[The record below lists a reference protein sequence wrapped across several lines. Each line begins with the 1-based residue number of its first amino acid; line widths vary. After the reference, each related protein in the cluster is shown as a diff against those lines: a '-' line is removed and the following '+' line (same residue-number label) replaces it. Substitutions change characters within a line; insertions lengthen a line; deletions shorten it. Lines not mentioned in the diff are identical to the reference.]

1 MSEQDTIQAYSNGH
15 DHLRDE
21 LRRLDLLLN
30 MQIQKVRNTS
40 SSSEFDAFRG
50 LVIPDEE
57 IDTIMDTLSSP
68 AGQDHTE
75 KSQSVR
81 QMQAALRTLEAQITA
96 QSSAALEQ
104 GVRLPLLEVEQRFGL
119 LPWDIDL
126 LVLCLA
132 PELDLRYEK
141 LYAYLQDNVTSK
153 RPTVDLALR
162 LRWETFRERLLARA
176 AFSYQKPVF
185 KYHLVSFTND
195 EQEFPASFLS
205 RGLKTD
211 EHLVKYFLG
220 IEELDDELIP
230 YTEFIRPTLSL
241 EKLPF
246 ASGKK
251 TILKNVVASGLRKMS
266 DPDQAGGQIFNLHGP
281 AGVGK
286 KSAAEALCYNA
297 NLNLLVVD
305 MPVLLLNQKGLNRF
319 IDRLVREAMLYRAA
333 LYFDRVNVLFDK
345 PNTPDQGKHLLL
357 DLSENFPGLLFLG
370 NKNPWHTAT
379 PEEAKSI
386 MNISFDTPS
395 PQIRQRI
402 WQQVAA
408 PYAVPQ
414 SDLMELADRFKLT
427 PGKIHQAAATAIQ
440 LAKMRNG
447 STEAV
452 TLKDLYRACRI
463 QSSTNLD
470 QLAQKITPLFT
481 WEDIILPGDSM
492 EHLREICL
500 HVKYHQ
506 QVFSGWAFEKKI
518 SLGKGISVLFAGPPG
533 TGKTMGAE
541 VIANELGLDL
551 YKIDLSTVVSKYIGE
566 TEKNLSRI
574 FREAED
580 SNAILFFDEADALFG
595 KRSEVKD
602 SHDRYANIEINYLLQ
617 QMEEYE
623 GTVILA
629 TNFQKNIDEAFTR
642 RLRFIVD
649 FPFPNEKYRA
659 DIWRNIFPEETPRHQ
674 DIDYNFLARKF
685 EISGG
690 HIKNIALSAAF
701 LAAENSGTVGMEH
714 IIRAAKREFQK
725 MGRMVVK
732 SDFDEYFSLLKNTDV
747 GQ

>member
-1 MSEQDTIQAYSNGH
+1 MSERDNILTYTNGY

-30 MQIQKVRNTS
+30 LQIQRVRKPA

-57 IDTIMDTLSSP
+57 VDAILDTLSGPVEQPP
-68 AGQDHTE
+68 ADQGQSAREMHG
-75 KSQSVR
+75 
-81 QMQAALRTLEAQITA
+81 ALQTLEAQITHKTA
-96 QSSAALEQ
+96 AALEQ
-104 GVRLPLLEVEQRFGL
+104 GVYLPLLELERRFGL
-119 LPWDIDL
+119 HPWDIDL

-162 LRWETFRERLLARA
+162 LRWDTLRERLLARGV
-176 AFSYQKPVF
+176 FSHHQPVF
-185 KYHLVSFTND
+185 KYQLVSFTTD

-205 RGLKTD
+205 RGLKID
-211 EHLVKYFLG
+211 EHLVKYLLG
-220 IEELDDELIP
+220 IEELDEELAP
-230 YTEFIRPTLSL
+230 HTEFIRPSLSP
-241 EKLPF
+241 ENLPF
-246 ASGKK
+246 DSAKK
-251 TILKNVVASGLRKMS
+251 STLKNLIAASIRKLADHDS
-266 DPDQAGGQIFNLHGP
+266 TRRQVFNLYGP
-281 AGVGK
+281 VGVGK
-286 KSAAEALCYNA
+286 KSVAEALCNTA
-297 NLNLLVVD
+297 DLHLLVID
-305 MPVLLLNQKGLNRF
+305 TPVLLLNPKSVERAVH
-319 IDRLVREAMLYRAA
+319 RLIRQAMLSRAA
-333 LYFDRVNVLFDK
+333 LYFNSADVLFEK
-345 PNTPDQGKHLLL
+345 PRTPEQGKHLLL
-357 DLSENFPGLLFLG
+357 NVTEDFPGMIFLG
-370 NKNPWHTAT
+370 NKGPWNTT
-379 PEEAKSI
+379 SPEEAESI
-386 MNISFDTPS
+386 INVPFDVPS
-395 PQIRQRI
+395 PQIRRKI
-402 WQQVAA
+402 WQNAA
-408 PYAVPQ
+408 PQ
-414 SDLMELADRFKLT
+414 SVAQSELTELAARFKLT
-427 PGKIHQAAATAIQ
+427 PGKIHQAAATASH
-440 LAKMRNG
+440 LVHMRGGNPEG
-447 STEAV
+447 V
-452 TLKDLYRACRI
+452 TLRDLYQACRI

-481 WEDIILPGDSM
+481 WEDIILPRDSM

-500 HVKYHQ
+500 HVKHHQ
-506 QVFSGWAFEKKI
+506 QVFSNWAFERKI

-541 VIANELGLDL
+541 VIANELGLDF

-623 GTVILA
+623 GIVILA

-649 FPFPNEKYRA
+649 FPFPNEQYRA
-659 DIWRNIFPEETPRHQ
+659 DIWRNIFPEETPRHR
-674 DIDYNFLARKF
+674 DIDYTFLARKF

-714 IIRAAKREFQK
+714 IIRAARREFQK

-732 SDFDEYFSLLKNTDV
+732 SDFDEYFNLLKNTND
-747 GQ
+747 GN